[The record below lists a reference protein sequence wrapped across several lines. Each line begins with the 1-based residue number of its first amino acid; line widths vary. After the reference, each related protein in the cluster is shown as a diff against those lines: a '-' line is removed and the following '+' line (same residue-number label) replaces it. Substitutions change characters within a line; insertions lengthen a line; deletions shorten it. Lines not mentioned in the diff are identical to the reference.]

1 MPGPRS
7 ASSVWR
13 AAEELRLMT
22 GGTRAVKELS
32 LRDYKFYSKLIPLCF
47 AVSLTSALARP
58 PVPTTSARLASPPLM
73 FPSWSGSPLSFAA
86 LVLVLV
92 VKKI

>member
-1 MPGPRS
+1 
-7 ASSVWR
+7 
-13 AAEELRLMT
+13 MT
-22 GGTRAVKELS
+22 GGTRAIKELS

-47 AVSLTSALARP
+47 AVRP
-58 PVPTTSARLASPPLM
+58 HLPPPRASSRPDHERSPRHPPS

-92 VKKI
+92 VKEI